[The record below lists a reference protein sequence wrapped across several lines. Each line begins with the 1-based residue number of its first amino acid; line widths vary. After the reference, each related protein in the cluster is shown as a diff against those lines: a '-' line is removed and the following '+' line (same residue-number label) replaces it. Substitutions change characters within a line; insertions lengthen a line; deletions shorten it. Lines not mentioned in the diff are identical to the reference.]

1 MWAGVGGSC
10 RLGRL
15 VRLRPFLWCD
25 GRGVIRRNVCGEKE
39 QGEVPEIWPQV
50 GGQDPN
56 GVSALV

>member
-1 MWAGVGGSC
+1 M
-10 RLGRL
+10 
-15 VRLRPFLWCD
+15 
-25 GRGVIRRNVCGEKE
+25 CGEKE